1 MSSADYTGAVAS
13 LTFNRGDTEK
23 TFTFAATSDTI
34 DDDGESVKFVL
45 ETLPTGVSE
54 GTNKQTV
61 VSITDDDVPQ
71 VTVNFGAATYSVDE
85 SDDTSIT
92 ETAENEVTITVTLSA
107 DPEMVVTVPIEKAN
121 DDGAPNTDY
130 SGVPENVACASG
142 NTSKTFEFSATTD
155 TTDDDGE
162 SVKLTFGTMLT
173 RVVGGTTKETV
184 VSINDDDVPAVT
196 VSYGASTYSV
206 AEGGTVSVNVKLS
219 ADPERAVTVPIKKAN
234 EDGAANTD
242 YSGVPENVACAS
254 GNTSKTFEFSATTDA
269 TDDDGDVPA
278 VTVSYGASTYSVAVS
293 GTVSVKVKLSADPG
307 RTVEVPITA
316 TNRDGASSADYSGA
330 PEKVPFNS
338 GDTEKTFTIAAT
350 GDSADDDGE
359 SVSAEAKA
367 KLGARRATLDPVAL
381 LHNIREAQLA
391 LAAMVSP
398 KLRPTP
404 RGESLERF
412 LARLPDRWLEE
423 QEHAERK
430 PRVQPPRTWKT
441 RKDPFEGVWC
451 EVLGWLQ
458 EDPGASAVAWL
469 DRLQADE
476 PDRFSPALL
485 RTLQWRVQKWR
496 DIMVNNLVYGV
507 SDEPFPELR
516 NTGDLT

>member
-1 MSSADYTGAVAS
+1 MAS
-13 LTFNRGDTEK
+13 LTFNSGDTEK
-23 TFTFAATSDTI
+23 TFTFAATSDTVE
-34 DDDGESVKFVL
+34 DDGESVKFVL
-45 ETLPTGVSE
+45 GTLPTGVSE

-107 DPEMVVTVPIEKAN
+107 DPEMVVTVPIKKAN
-121 DDGAPNTDY
+121 EDGAANTDY
-130 SGVPENVACASG
+130 SGVPENVACANG
-142 NTSKTFEFSATTD
+142 NTGKTFEFSATTD

-184 VSINDDDVPAVT
+184 VSINDD
-196 VSYGASTYSV
+196 
-206 AEGGTVSVNVKLS
+206 
-219 ADPERAVTVPIKKAN
+219 
-234 EDGAANTD
+234 
-242 YSGVPENVACAS
+242 
-254 GNTSKTFEFSATTDA
+254 
-269 TDDDGDVPA
+269 DVPA

-338 GDTEKTFTIAAT
+338 GDREKTFTIAAT
-350 GDSADDDGE
+350 GDSSDDDGE

-398 KLRPTP
+398 KLRPTA